1 MLDTTLRMAS
11 LLLAAGLFGG
21 MLLFAGGFAA
31 FLFTALP
38 VEQARALIRRA
49 FPPFY
54 MVVIVAAAVAA
65 AATVAVDA
73 RSSAWLLA
81 IALTTVPARQVLM
94 PAINRATDAGARAR
108 FARLHG
114 LSVVVTLLHIAIAGM
129 VVVRLAG

>member
-1 MLDTTLRMAS
+1 MLDTTLRAAS

-38 VEQARALIRRA
+38 PAQARMLIRQA

-54 MVVIVAAAVAA
+54 LVVIGGAAAAAVAA
-65 AATVAVDA
+65 FAIDRTAA
-73 RSSAWLLA
+73 AWLLA
-81 IALTTVPARQVLM
+81 IAVTTVPARQVLM
-94 PAINRATDAGARAR
+94 PAINRATDAGAKAR

>member
-1 MLDTTLRMAS
+1 MVETSLRIAS

-38 VEQARALIRRA
+38 AEQARVLIRRA

-54 MVVIVAAAVAA
+54 LVVIIAAAVAA
-65 AATVAVDA
+65 LATWAVDA
-73 RSSAWLLA
+73 RSAAWLLA
-81 IALTTVPARQVLM
+81 IALSTVPARQVLM
-94 PAINRATDAGARAR
+94 PAINRATDTGARAR
-108 FARLHG
+108 FAQLHG
-114 LSVVVTLLHIAIAGM
+114 LSVLVTLLHIGIAGM

>member
-1 MLDTTLRMAS
+1 MLDTTLRAAS

-38 VEQARALIRRA
+38 AAQARMLIRQA

-54 MVVIVAAAVAA
+54 LVVIGGAAAAAVAA
-65 AATVAVDA
+65 FAIDRTAA
-73 RSSAWLLA
+73 AWLLA
-81 IALTTVPARQVLM
+81 IAVTTVPARQVLM
-94 PAINRATDAGARAR
+94 PAINRATDAGAKAR